1 MIHDTAFTARFA
13 IILDLP
19 VRFDLALVGHGG
31 FPFRW
36 DDQMTPRIGLLPRS
50 ATLRG

>member
-19 VRFDLALVGHGG
+19 VRFDMALVGLGG

-36 DDQMTPRIGLLPRS
+36 DNQMTPRIGLLPRS
-50 ATLRG
+50 GDLRG